1 MKYFIDS
8 KGRYIGGFDGVEPPV
23 GSVEVDAPPTHGSQ
37 VWDGESWSEYRPVPQ
52 VVSRFQARA
61 ALYKANMLESAE
73 LAVSNSDPLT
83 KLAWADAQE
92 FRRDSP
98 ILQSIAQA
106 LGLTSDDLDA
116 LFVSASEIV
125 V

>member
-1 MKYFIDS
+1 MKYYKDKAGEVFAYETDADRE
-8 KGRYIGGFDGVEPPV
+8 KFGADELVEMTESEVSAHLNPP
-23 GSVEVDAPPTHGSQ
+23 
-37 VWDGESWSEYRPVPQ
+37 RPVIVPG

-125 V
+125 A

>member
-1 MKYFIDS
+1 MKYFKNATGDVFAYETEEDS
-8 KGRYIGGFDGVEPPV
+8 VRFGSSDLIAMTDEEVEAIINRQAGSGVP
-23 GSVEVDAPPTHGSQ
+23 D
-37 VWDGESWSEYRPVPQ
+37 

-61 ALYKANMLESAE
+61 ALYKSSMLESAE
-73 LAVSNSDPLT
+73 LAVSNSDQLT

-106 LGLTSDDLDA
+106 LDLTSDDLDD
-116 LFVSASEIV
+116 LFKTASQIIA
-125 V
+125 

>member
-1 MKYFIDS
+1 MRYFKHNVTGDIFAFDD
-8 KGRYIGGFDGVEPPV
+8 GRNPPLPLAENLTEITSEEAENRNSEASHV
-23 GSVEVDAPPTHGSQ
+23 PVSVT
-37 VWDGESWSEYRPVPQ
+37 RL
-52 VVSRFQARA
+52 QARA
-61 ALYKANMLESAE
+61 ALWQAGLLEAAE
-73 LAVSNSDPLT
+73 LAVSESDKLT
-83 KLAWADAQE
+83 QIAWADAQE

-125 V
+125 A